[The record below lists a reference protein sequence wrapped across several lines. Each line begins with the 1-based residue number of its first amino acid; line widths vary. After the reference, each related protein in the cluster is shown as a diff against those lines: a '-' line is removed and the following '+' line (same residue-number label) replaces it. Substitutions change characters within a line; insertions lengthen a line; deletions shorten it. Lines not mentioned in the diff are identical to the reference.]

1 MQSSLNHP
9 LTGTIHVD
17 EFMVGGPEEYKKGR
31 SKGFKTP
38 NYLFSKY
45 IRDNK
50 LAFSC

>member
-1 MQSSLNHP
+1 MSLWFVAQKR
-9 LTGTIHVD
+9 I
-17 EFMVGGPEEYKKGR
+17 KKGR
-31 SKGFKTP
+31 SKGLKTP